1 MGKDTRLVN
10 IYIKIHNKRN
20 LTVEDLQYLSKYDPE
35 CFEKTCKNVVYNVPD
50 AKEVLQPQ
58 LRQGQMG
65 EPYAQRQQ
73 GPGVGEA
80 QAGTQRQRGAGGYLP
95 GQQGT
100 GAGVSGQQGLEAG
113 LRGQHGSEIVGAGV
127 SGQQGLE
134 AGLPGQQGIGGNP
147 VGQQGMEAD
156 MRGQQGSE
164 IVGAG
169 VSGQQG
175 MGRQEGSPH
184 QGQAGSRDLFAPE
197 QPDKEQIAQALSNL
211 KQMEQEGLPVGEMD
225 VDTVKNLLGNLYMEM
240 LFPHNGRAKF
250 FSMED
255 QEYLSVFNKKA

>member
-1 MGKDTRLVN
+1 MERRTLVRVGRMVYMGKDTRLVN

-100 GAGVSGQQGLEAG
+100 
-113 LRGQHGSEIVGAGV
+113 GAGV

>member
-1 MGKDTRLVN
+1 
-10 IYIKIHNKRN
+10 
-20 LTVEDLQYLSKYDPE
+20 
-35 CFEKTCKNVVYNVPD
+35 
-50 AKEVLQPQ
+50 
-58 LRQGQMG
+58 
-65 EPYAQRQQ
+65 
-73 GPGVGEA
+73 
-80 QAGTQRQRGAGGYLP
+80 
-95 GQQGT
+95 
-100 GAGVSGQQGLEAG
+100 
-113 LRGQHGSEIVGAGV
+113 
-127 SGQQGLE
+127 
-134 AGLPGQQGIGGNP
+134 
-147 VGQQGMEAD
+147 MEAD

>member
-80 QAGTQRQRGAGGYLP
+80 QAGTQRQRGAGGY
-95 GQQGT
+95 
-100 GAGVSGQQGLEAG
+100 
-113 LRGQHGSEIVGAGV
+113 
-127 SGQQGLE
+127 
-134 AGLPGQQGIGGNP
+134 LPGQQGIGGNP

>member
-1 MGKDTRLVN
+1 M
-10 IYIKIHNKRN
+10 
-20 LTVEDLQYLSKYDPE
+20 
-35 CFEKTCKNVVYNVPD
+35 VYNVPD

-127 SGQQGLE
+127 SGQQW
-134 AGLPGQQGIGGNP
+134 
-147 VGQQGMEAD
+147 
-156 MRGQQGSE
+156 
-164 IVGAG
+164 
-169 VSGQQG
+169 